1 MKIPYLKKKPELK
14 SYHNVTWEDNYS
26 WIHQKNILEVLRDK
40 TKLDPEV
47 KNYLDEENSYANYHL
62 KDTENLQKKLF
73 DEIKGRIKL
82 DDESLPYKD
91 HTYEYW
97 SKTTAVGN
105 YSIKLR
111 KKIDTDLVE
120 EIWNGDEEKKKLET
134 EYFGVGDLEVSNN
147 DKYLGY
153 SLDIKGSEYYTIF
166 IRDIKTN
173 EIITKEISET
183 SGGITF
189 SLDDKYVF
197 YSKLDQNH
205 RARKIYRH
213 EIGNFNGQDEL
224 IFEEKSEAFTVSI
237 GLSSDEKYYFIN
249 TSDHNTSEQ
258 YYFGVDEINI
268 KPKLIIKREKG
279 IIYSVS
285 SWDSKF
291 FNHTNKDA
299 EDFKIDVSDSLEKQ
313 NWKTFIPP
321 RDEVLIGGCTFLKN
335 WIIRSETSNA
345 LDKLFVKNISS
356 GVEEELIFSNETVYV
371 PGISLIQKDRDTDN
385 VYLGYSSPKTPS
397 RVYSYNLSTKT
408 KKLVKEQEIPSGH
421 NPEDYIVE
429 RVDYKSHDGRL
440 VPLTITRHKKTKI
453 DGSANLL
460 LYGYGSYGSSM
471 SPNFSS
477 TRLSLIN
484 RDIIWATAHIR
495 GGMEKGMKWWKEGKL
510 INKKNTFEDYIHA
523 AKYLIDNNY
532 SSKGKIIGMG
542 GSAGGLLMGAVV
554 NQAPE
559 LFLGIIMAVPFVD
572 SLTTNLD
579 HSLPL
584 TVGEFDEF
592 GNAKDIKEH
601 FDYIFSYAPYNNI
614 KKMDY
619 PHILITTSLSA
630 NTLAVTPEPH
640 ENTIFLLW
648 SKLNGL
654 NFSTILSLAINVR
667 SSVFINS
674 EKGKQ
679 NEFLI
684 DPLLKPFLGSA
695 TFPSNLS
702 ILLASITLNSFSEI
716 FLSISCLSF
725 TSFLFSLAL

>member
-47 KNYLDEENSYANYHL
+47 KNYLDKENSYADYHL

-73 DEIKGRIKL
+73 DEIKARIKL

-97 SKTTAVGN
+97 SKTTAIGN

-153 SLDIKGSEYYTIF
+153 SLDTKGSEYYTIF

-173 EIITKEISET
+173 KIITKEITET

-189 SLDDKYVF
+189 SLDDRYVF

-213 EIGNFNGQDEL
+213 EIGNFNSQDEL

-258 YYFGVDEINI
+258 YYFGVDEINT
-268 KPKLIIKREKG
+268 KPKLIMKREKG

-285 SWDSKF
+285 SWDNKF
-291 FNHTNKDA
+291 YNHTNKDA

-356 GVEEELIFSNETVYV
+356 GVEEELIFSNENVYV
-371 PGISLIQKDRDTDN
+371 PGISLTQRNRDTDN

-510 INKKNTFEDYIHA
+510 TNKKNTFEDYIHA

-619 PHILITTSLSA
+619 PHILITTSLSD
-630 NTLAVTPEPH
+630 NRVLFDEPAKFTAKLR
-640 ENTIFLLW
+640 EYKTDNNLL
-648 SKLNGL
+648 
-654 NFSTILSLAINVR
+654 
-667 SSVFINS
+667 
-674 EKGKQ
+674 
-679 NEFLI
+679 
-684 DPLLKPFLGSA
+684 LLKTEMNAGHGGKSGRDGA
-695 TFPSNLS
+695 
-702 ILLASITLNSFSEI
+702 IEEI
-716 FLSISCLSF
+716 AIDYAF
-725 TSFLFSLAL
+725 ALKIAEKI